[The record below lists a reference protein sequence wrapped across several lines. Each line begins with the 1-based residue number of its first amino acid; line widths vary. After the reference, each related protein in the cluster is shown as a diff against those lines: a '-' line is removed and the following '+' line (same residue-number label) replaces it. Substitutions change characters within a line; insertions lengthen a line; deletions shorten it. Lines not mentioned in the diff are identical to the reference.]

1 MITTCYKCYFEWF
14 VEHVLTYEHLQ
25 QMDASLSYIVGYMV
39 IYRLLFCLSRYCR
52 WSCKEL
58 EGVWVYTLDGFG
70 LFESSETACFQFR
83 AYAEMIGLSLPF

>member
-39 IYRLLFCLSRYCR
+39 IYKLLFCQIINI
-52 WSCKEL
+52 
-58 EGVWVYTLDGFG
+58 VDDHA
-70 LFESSETACFQFR
+70 ET
-83 AYAEMIGLSLPF
+83 